1 MYSHK
6 LLKPDG
12 RQLTLYSRYPID
24 SNITATSPS
33 NEPVQANP
41 HLRWHPLRGE
51 WVAYASHR
59 QGRTFMPPPEYNP
72 LAPTS
77 NPEFPTEL
85 PQGKYE
91 VAVFD
96 NRFPSMAVT
105 ASNPPE
111 CIVETLPAS
120 GACEVVVFTQD
131 PRAYLSSLEIGHLE
145 LLLLVW
151 GDRTRILGENKHIQ
165 YVLPFE
171 NKGVEMGVTLT
182 HPHGQIYAYPFI
194 PPVPARML
202 ERQQAYYQEHQRGLL
217 ADLIQKEI
225 ADKQR
230 IIYQDE
236 YAFAFIPVCARYP
249 YEVWVAPIDP
259 VPTFNELT
267 PQQRTGLAKAL
278 KTVTLKYDGLWNRP
292 FPYLMAWFQAP
303 TDGKEHPSAHL
314 HAEFY
319 PPYRTSDRLK
329 YLAGTELAAGMFA
342 NDALPEEKAK
352 ELQAVTVSLDPP
364 ILIG

>member
-1 MYSHK
+1 MYSHQ

-12 RQLTLYSRYPID
+12 RQLTLYSRYPIAD
-24 SNITATSPS
+24 NIEAPSPS

-77 NPEFPTEL
+77 NPQFPTEL
-85 PQGKYE
+85 PQGRYD

-96 NRFPSMAVT
+96 NRFPSMTLA
-105 ASNPPE
+105 AHNPPGN
-111 CIVETLPAS
+111 IVETLPAN
-120 GACEVVVFTQD
+120 GACEVVVFTQN
-131 PRAYLSSLEIGHLE
+131 PNAALSSLELDHLE
-145 LLLLVW
+145 LVLEVW
-151 GDRTRILGENKHIQ
+151 GDRTRILGGNSHIQ

-171 NKGVEMGVTLT
+171 NKGVEMGVTLS
-182 HPHGQIYAYPFI
+182 HPHGQIYAYPFV

-202 ERQQAYYQEHQRGLL
+202 ECQQAYYQEHQRGLL
-217 ADLIQKEI
+217 QDLIQREI
-225 ADKQR
+225 QDNQR
-230 IIYQDE
+230 ILYQDE
-236 YAFAFIPVCARYP
+236 HAIAFVPVCARYP
-249 YEVWVAPIDP
+249 YEVWVAPIEP
-259 VPTFNELT
+259 VATLADLT
-267 PQQRTGLAKAL
+267 AEQHQALARAL

-303 TDGKEHPSAHL
+303 TDGQVHPEAHL

-319 PPYRTSDRLK
+319 PPYRTQERLK

-352 ELQAVTVSLDPP
+352 DLQAVVVNLEIPVR
-364 ILIG
+364 L